1 MSASRSCATIRLP
14 MAHYARSER
23 RISLLRIKFKMS
35 PLPKPRLPIRLICL
49 DADDTLWGH
58 ESYFQASYRRF
69 VDLLAPFADASRSEE
84 RLVEI
89 ESRNLHLYGYG
100 VKGFTLSM
108 LETALEIM

>member
-1 MSASRSCATIRLP
+1 MP
-14 MAHYARSER
+14 
-23 RISLLRIKFKMS
+23 
-35 PLPKPRLPIRLICL
+35 PLQRPRLTIRLICL

-69 VDLLAPFADASRSEE
+69 VDLLAPFADSSRSEE

-89 ESRNLHLYGYG
+89 ENRNLHLYGYG

-108 LETALEIM
+108 LETALEMAPLSGMLTAAEIVARSRDEKVTH